1 MQPHTRIYFKHF
13 DYVIAEEVMCECCGS
28 PAVDVHHINGRIG
41 PDANDIKNLMALC
54 RKHHTMAH
62 DEKLSKGEL
71 EYIHN
76 NFLLGNRIIF
86 VK

>member
-1 MQPHTRIYFKHF
+1 MQPHTRIYMKHF
-13 DYVIAEEVMCECCGS
+13 DYVVAEEVMCECCGS
-28 PAVDVHHINGRIG
+28 PAVDVHHINGRGPGKDIIANLIG
-41 PDANDIKNLMALC
+41 LC

-76 NFLLGNRIIF
+76 NFLLGHRINF